1 MNTSDRNGQE
11 LIGFAK
17 CAPVYVL
24 QVLQLIAL
32 GLAFHN
38 KRSL

>member
-1 MNTSDRNGQE
+1 MNTSDRNDQE

-17 CAPVYVL
+17 YATDYVL

-38 KRSL
+38 KHSI